1 MGIGEAEREADG
13 GRAVNN
19 ANEGVGRGPGVRP
32 TSRCETGRADAFVR
46 AGPLVRLL
54 PPHVTLVH
62 ERTMQITV
70 HCLQ

>member
-1 MGIGEAEREADG
+1 MGIGKAEREADR

-19 ANEGVGRGPGVRP
+19 ADEGVGRGPGVRP
-32 TSRCETGRADAFVR
+32 TSRCETGRAD
-46 AGPLVRLL
+46 GPLVRLL